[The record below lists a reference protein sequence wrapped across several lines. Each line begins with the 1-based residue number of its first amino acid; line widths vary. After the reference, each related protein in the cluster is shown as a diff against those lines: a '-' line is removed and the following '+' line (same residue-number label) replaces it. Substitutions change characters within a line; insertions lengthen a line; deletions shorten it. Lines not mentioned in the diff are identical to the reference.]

1 MWKCVKK
8 IHADKVQ
15 QNLLSIQNPHLIKV
29 QTFNLILLKYFIN
42 VSFYSLYQI
51 ICYKKMHCK
60 PMFPLFRITKD
71 FIFFVFLASYKEMTQ
86 EVKAF
91 LHSEC
96 CMEQIDWKGHQ
107 QTFLYILKKEMKN
120 YNLRIKKNSLKR
132 IFNQGIFFE

>member
-1 MWKCVKK
+1 
-8 IHADKVQ
+8 
-15 QNLLSIQNPHLIKV
+15 
-29 QTFNLILLKYFIN
+29 
-42 VSFYSLYQI
+42 
-51 ICYKKMHCK
+51 
-60 PMFPLFRITKD
+60 
-71 FIFFVFLASYKEMTQ
+71 MTQ

-120 YNLRIKKNSLKR
+120 YNLRIEKNSLKR